1 MKETIQQIIDTQNI
15 TTVFQPIFD
24 VKNLT
29 ILGYEALTRGPK
41 DTKFESPDRLFYY
54 ATKFGLLSE
63 LEILCRDKAIK
74 LFSHLSLNGLLFLNV
89 SPMVLLNKN
98 HPQGKTKRFIEQAGI
113 KCDDIVIELSE
124 KYPTPN
130 DNALCDALNKYKNF
144 GFNVAI
150 DDLGVGYSG
159 LKLWSQL
166 QPDIVKIDQYFVR
179 NCHNEPFKEKF
190 LRAIFDLA
198 NCTQAK
204 VIFEGIETRDEYQ
217 FLCDLGMQYAQGY
230 YLARPNERPC
240 QTIEETTLLKRE
252 FLY

>member
-1 MKETIQQIIDTQNI
+1 MKQTIQNIIDTQNI

-24 VKNLT
+24 VKHST

-41 DTKFESPDRLFYY
+41 NTKFESPERLFYY
-54 ATKFGLLSE
+54 AREFGLLSE
-63 LEILCRDKAIK
+63 LEILCRDKAINK
-74 LFSHLSLNGLLFLNV
+74 FSHLSLTGQLFLNV

-98 HPQGKTKRFIEQAGI
+98 HPQGETKRLIEQAGI
-113 KCDDIVIELSE
+113 SCDNIVIELSE

-130 DNALCDALNKYKNF
+130 DNALCDALNKYKQF

-179 NCHNEPFKEKF
+179 DCHKEPFKEKF

-198 NCTQAK
+198 KCTQAK
-204 VIFEGIETRDEYQ
+204 VILEGIETHDEYL
-217 FLCDLGMQYAQGY
+217 FLSNLGMQYAQGY
-230 YLARPNERPC
+230 YLAKPSEQP
-240 QTIEETTLLKRE
+240 QLTFAEVEVVLPAQ
-252 FLY
+252 